1 MRQYLHSLASGTD
14 WRDTCVR
21 ALATLDPIPADV
33 GLGFVYVSDSI
44 GQHGRDIL
52 DYLNTHTPV
61 RDWVGSVGSGI
72 IGTGSEIYDVP
83 AISLLITDLVQDS
96 YRLIPTITKDCAD
109 FLATHAHWRSRHL
122 STIGVVHADS
132 RNARV
137 PQLIGHLANGLDG
150 GFLVGGLS
158 SAADE
163 RFFQITGDI
172 SEGGLS
178 GVLFSASVPIT
189 VGHSQGCALIGNRHE
204 VTDAEGNLLKTLD
217 HRSALEVF
225 KEDIGEI
232 LARDLRQIGGNIFA
246 ALPIR
251 GSDTGDYLVRN
262 LLGLDPKSGLIA
274 IDDRLEEGMSLQFAR
289 RDTDTARADLR
300 HMLQGIKSRFPAPPR
315 GALYFSCLGR
325 GRHLFGEHSAELQ
338 LLREELGDLPLAGF
352 YANGEISHHRLYG
365 YTGVLVVFTE
375 SA

>member
-1 MRQYLHSLASGTD
+1 MQQYLHSLASGAD
-14 WRDTCVR
+14 WRDACVR
-21 ALATLDPIPADV
+21 TLAALGPIPADA
-33 GLGFVYVSDSI
+33 GLGFVYISDRL

-52 DYLNTHTPV
+52 GYLQTHTQV

-72 IGTGSEIYDVP
+72 IGCGSEIYDAP
-83 AISLLITDLVQDS
+83 AISLLITDLAQDS
-96 YRLIPTITKDCAD
+96 YRLIPTITKDCSE
-109 FLATHAHWRSRHL
+109 FLAAHAHWRSRHL
-122 STIGVVHADS
+122 STIGIVHADS
-132 RNARV
+132 RNARI

-150 GFLVGGLS
+150 GFLAGGLS
-158 SAADE
+158 SATDE
-163 RFFQITGDI
+163 RLFQISGDI

-178 GVLFSASVPIT
+178 GVLFSAGVPIS
-189 VGHSQGCALIGNRHE
+189 VGHSQGCSLIGKRHE
-204 VTDAEGNLLKTLD
+204 VTDAEGNLLKALD
-217 HRSALEVF
+217 HRPALEVF
-225 KEDIGEI
+225 KDDIGEM
-232 LARDLRQIGGNIFA
+232 LARDLRQVGGYIFA

-262 LLGLDPKSGLIA
+262 LLGLDPSSGLIA
-274 IDDRLEEGMSLQFAR
+274 IGDRLEEGMSLQFAR
-289 RDTDTARADLR
+289 RDADTARADLH
-300 HMLQGIKSRFPAPPR
+300 HMLQGIKSRLQAPPK

-338 LLREELGDLPLAGF
+338 LVREELGDLPLAGF